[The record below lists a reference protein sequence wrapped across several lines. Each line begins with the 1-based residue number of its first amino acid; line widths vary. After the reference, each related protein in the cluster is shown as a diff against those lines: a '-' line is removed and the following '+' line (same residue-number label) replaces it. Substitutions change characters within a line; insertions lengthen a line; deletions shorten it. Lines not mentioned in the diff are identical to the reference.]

1 MTQIKL
7 KEIVQ
12 EVLTINLVDWLTK
25 SQIELIELEVAG
37 IDSEES
43 VSDFIF
49 SKSRTFESSLQTR
62 QEINDLSILLKI
74 KYNYKP

>member
-43 VSDFIF
+43 VSD
-49 SKSRTFESSLQTR
+49 
-62 QEINDLSILLKI
+62 
-74 KYNYKP
+74 

>member
-25 SQIELIELEVAG
+25 SQIELIELELEVAG
-37 IDSEES
+37 IDSEQS
-43 VSDFIF
+43 VTEFIF
-49 SKSRTFESSLQTR
+49 SKSRTFESSL
-62 QEINDLSILLKI
+62 L
-74 KYNYKP
+74 